1 MLPIQWQSQEQL
13 NGLDRLID
21 RVFDE
26 TVREEPGLGMFSK
39 MREAQTPWMPAIE
52 LRNHETELILQ
63 AQVPGLA
70 LAKLDIQIS
79 DSTVFLT
86 GEYDESPL
94 TSDQSVIRSEFHYGK
109 FARVVPL
116 PAAIQQEQVTA
127 EVLDGLLTVTMPKA
141 VSSELRVVRVL
152 VRTIHTKSSVNEY
165 LIL

>member
-1 MLPIQWQSQEQL
+1 MLPIQWQSQEQI

-52 LRNHETELILQ
+52 LRDNKTELILQ

-70 LAKLDIQIS
+70 LTKLDIQIS

-86 GEYDESPL
+86 GEYEEPPVI
-94 TSDQSVIRSEFHYGK
+94 SDQIIMRSEFHYGK

-116 PAAIQQEQVTA
+116 PTA
-127 EVLDGLLTVTMPKA
+127 DF
-141 VSSELRVVRVL
+141 SR
-152 VRTIHTKSSVNEY
+152 
-165 LIL
+165 